1 MPKVQ
6 VLPEVLAHQIA
17 AGEIVERPASVVKEL
32 VENSLDAGATRIRVQ
47 IEGAGSRLIRVA
59 DDGCGMSEADAC
71 LAFEHHATS
80 KISSLEDLEAIRT
93 LGFRGEAL
101 PSIASVSRVCLK
113 TVEPPAET
121 GPPTSGTELRY
132 EGGRRISLQAIAWPQ
147 GTEISVEDLFFNT
160 PARRKFL
167 KSAATEI
174 SHITRLVTS
183 YALAYPGVSFL
194 LEHEGRLL
202 LDAPAVSDP
211 ADRTFQVLGDPVMS
225 NLARVDYEN
234 AGVRVHGFT
243 SLPHEQRNSA
253 NWLFLFVN
261 RRLVRDRLLTH
272 AIRQAYRDLIPVQA
286 HPVVVLFVE
295 TDPRLVDVNVH
306 PTKTEIRFRRSQDVH
321 VSVFRAI
328 EQALLR
334 HRSNLSSLARDLDL
348 PLPGSREQRIRHGI
362 DAFLRQTASAPIFE
376 SLSRAVPPSDAGV
389 VSAPESLSR
398 RAAAAPAD
406 PHGPAIPET
415 SHLSAIPCVLGQF
428 VESFIVVADRDGVML
443 VDQHVAHER
452 ILYDRALQALNAQ
465 SGVPVQGLLIPRTI
479 RLDPQQKAAAESVL
493 EHLNRNGFEVE
504 WFGSDT
510 LIVRGVPALAQEVD
524 PAAVLEQLF
533 RELDALDELASPHL
547 QPDRSLRR
555 VREKIA
561 ISLSCRAAIKINTPL
576 TREKMQWLID
586 ELFRC
591 ENPYTCP
598 HGRPIL
604 LRLPLGEILRG
615 FHRI

>member
-47 IEGAGSRLIRVA
+47 IEGAGSRLIRVS

-80 KISSLEDLEAIRT
+80 KISALEDLEAIHT

-113 TVEPPAET
+113 TVESPAEA
-121 GPPTSGTELRY
+121 PSPTSGTELRY
-132 EGGRRISLQAIAWPQ
+132 EGGRRVSLQAIAWPQ

-194 LEHEGRLL
+194 LEHEGRSL
-202 LDAPAVSDP
+202 LDAPAVPDP
-211 ADRTFQVLGDPVMS
+211 ADRIFQVLGDPVMT
-225 NLARVDYEN
+225 NLAQVDYEHS
-234 AGVRVHGFT
+234 GVRIHGFT

-272 AIRQAYRDLIPVQA
+272 AIRQAYRDLIPAQA

-321 VSVFRAI
+321 VAVFRAI

-334 HRSNLSSLARDLDL
+334 HRSNLASLARDLDL
-348 PLPGSREQRIRHGI
+348 PLQGSREQRIRQGL

-376 SLSRAVPPSDAGV
+376 SLPRAASPSDAGV

-398 RAAAAPAD
+398 GAIAALAD
-406 PHGPAIPET
+406 PHGPSIPET
-415 SHLSAIPCVLGQF
+415 SHLSAIPVVLGQF

-452 ILYDRALQALNAQ
+452 VLYDRALQALNAQ

-479 RLDPQQKAAAESVL
+479 RLDPQQKAAAESAL

-510 LIVRGVPALAQEVD
+510 LIIRGVPALAQEVD
-524 PAAVLEQLF
+524 PASVLQQLF
-533 RELDALDELASPHL
+533 RELDALDEFDSPHL
-547 QPDRSLRR
+547 PPDRSVRR

-604 LRLPLGEILRG
+604 LRLPLDEILRG